1 MNTQSM
7 YFVYNLD
14 AFGRLGG
21 RRAQHLSAMGDRDN
35 TSTTSSSA
43 DQGLGAGVPVAPSD
57 RVRRRGLALAGIAAF
72 AAGSAFVVSRDGLLI
87 SQDTVFLWV
96 LAALLALSLTDLG
109 RWRRGVFVDWL
120 PLGAL
125 LVFYDSSHG
134 VAQLLGMR
142 PHQALQV
149 GFDRA
154 LFGKTLVAVQL
165 QHLLHQGAGIQ
176 VWEYPL
182 FVVYMSHFF
191 TALVIAGVLWRFAY
205 GRFRQFRARLV
216 VLFGLGF
223 LTYVLYP
230 ASPPWMVAKAH
241 GITLHRVV
249 VMVWTHTG
257 LTTASSLVEQGSAF
271 YNQVAAIPSMH
282 AAVSM
287 FILLFF
293 WKGARV
299 WVRAVLVSYVLA
311 MAFILVYGGEH
322 FVFDIVT
329 GWLYAIAVTAGFA
342 LATRA
347 QRAGALGTRW
357 GLMQPAPIVGTPK
370 PVAGSQ
376 LLIGSTCDDPI
387 SS

>member
-1 MNTQSM
+1 MS
-7 YFVYNLD
+7 D
-14 AFGRLGG
+14 
-21 RRAQHLSAMGDRDN
+21 HDN
-35 TSTTSSSA
+35 ISTTSSGVE
-43 DQGLGAGVPVAPSD
+43 QGFVVGVPMAFSD
-57 RVRRRGLALAGIAAF
+57 RARQRCLAVSGIAAF
-72 AAGSAFVVSRDGLLI
+72 VGGSAFVVSRDGLLI

-109 RWRRGVFVDWL
+109 RWRRGVLVDWL

-134 VAQLLGMR
+134 IARLLGMR
-142 PHQALQV
+142 PHQLLQL
-149 GFDRA
+149 GFDQA

-165 QHLLHQGAGIQ
+165 QHLLHQGTGIP

-191 TALVIAGVLWRFAY
+191 AALVVTGVLWRFAY
-205 GRFRQFRARLV
+205 QRFRQFRARMA
-216 VLFGLGF
+216 VLYGLGF

-241 GITLHRVV
+241 GIALHRVV
-249 VMVWTHTG
+249 VEVWTHVG
-257 LTTASSLVEQGSAF
+257 VTTASSLVEQGGAF
-271 YNQVAAIPSMH
+271 YNQVAAVPSMH

-293 WKGARV
+293 WKGASR

-342 LATRA
+342 LATHAHRS
-347 QRAGALGTRW
+347 GALGTRW
-357 GLMQPAPIVGTPK
+357 ARVQPAPILGSRE
-370 PVAGSQ
+370 PVASGQ
-376 LLIGSTCDDPI
+376 LLDGSTCDDPI
-387 SS
+387 SA